1 MLTLTDLHRG
11 DEKVPDHKYNI
22 ETDIDRI
29 IFTKEEIQHRVK
41 ELAGEVDQYLEDTI
55 AREEIWGRPP
65 IAVCILRGASVF
77 MADLTRYME
86 VPIEYDFMS
95 VSTYGDATE
104 PGEVRVLKDLDR
116 SINNRIVI
124 IVEDIVDTGETLH
137 HLLRAFRAR
146 SPRAVKVS
154 SLLDKSSRRKKDV
167 DIDFKGFDLG
177 EDLFLVGY
185 GMDYAGKYRNLPFIG
200 TLKEEL
206 IEQ

>member
-1 MLTLTDLHRG
+1 MSNHRYDL
-11 DEKVPDHKYNI
+11 
-22 ETDIDRI
+22 ETDIDRTI
-29 IFTKEEIQHRVK
+29 YTEEEIQNRVK
-41 ELAGEVDQYLEDTI
+41 ELAGEVDDYLEKEMS
-55 AREEIWGRPP
+55 RREIWKRPP

-116 SINNRIVI
+116 SINDRIVI
-124 IVEDIVDTGETLH
+124 VVEDIVDTGETLH
-137 HLLRAFRAR
+137 HLLKAFSAR
-146 SPRAVKVS
+146 TPRQLKVS
-154 SLLDKSSRRKKDV
+154 ALLDKSSRRKKDV
-167 DIDFKGFDLG
+167 DIDFKGFDLE

-200 TLKEEL
+200 TLKKEL
-206 IEQ
+206 TEQ

>member
-1 MLTLTDLHRG
+1 MT
-11 DEKVPDHKYNI
+11 DHKYNI

-29 IFTKEEIQHRVK
+29 IYTEEEIQKRVK
-41 ELAGEVDQYLEDTI
+41 ELAREVDNYIESTI
-55 AREEIWGRPP
+55 GKEEIWKRPP

-77 MADLTRYME
+77 MADLTRSME
-86 VPIEYDFMS
+86 VPIEYDFIS

-116 SINNRIVI
+116 SITNRIVL

-137 HLLRAFRAR
+137 HLLKSFQAR
-146 SPRAVKVS
+146 NPRSVKITT
-154 SLLDKSSRRKKDV
+154 LLDKSSRRKKDIA
-167 DIDFKGFDLG
+167 IDFTGFDLA

-206 IEQ
+206 MEP

>member
-1 MLTLTDLHRG
+1 MSNHRYDL
-11 DEKVPDHKYNI
+11 K
-22 ETDIDRI
+22 TDIDRKI
-29 IFTKEEIQHRVK
+29 YTRDEIQKRVK
-41 ELAGEVDQYLEDTI
+41 QVAKEVDGYLESKMS
-55 AREEIWGRPP
+55 REEIWARPP

-116 SINNRIVI
+116 SINGRVVIV
-124 IVEDIVDTGETLH
+124 VEDIVDTGETLH
-137 HLLRAFRAR
+137 HLLKGFAAR
-146 SPRAVKVS
+146 TPREVKVS
-154 SLLDKSSRRKKDV
+154 ALLDKSCRRKKDV
-167 DIDFKGFDLG
+167 EIDFKGFDMK

-200 TLKEEL
+200 TLKREL
-206 IEQ
+206 TEQ

>member
-1 MLTLTDLHRG
+1 MSNHRYDL
-11 DEKVPDHKYNI
+11 K
-22 ETDIDRI
+22 TDIDRKI
-29 IFTKEEIQHRVK
+29 YTTDEIQKRVK
-41 ELAGEVDQYLEDTI
+41 QVAKEVDGYLESKMS
-55 AREEIWGRPP
+55 REEIWARPP

-116 SINNRIVI
+116 SINGRVVIV
-124 IVEDIVDTGETLH
+124 VEDIVDTGETLH
-137 HLLRAFRAR
+137 HLLKGFEAR
-146 SPRAVKVS
+146 TPREVKVS
-154 SLLDKSSRRKKDV
+154 ALLDKSSRRKKDV
-167 DIDFKGFDLG
+167 EIDFKGFDMK

-200 TLKEEL
+200 TLKKEL
-206 IEQ
+206 TEQ

>member
-1 MLTLTDLHRG
+1 MSN
-11 DEKVPDHKYNI
+11 HKYDLKK
-22 ETDIDRI
+22 DIDRKI
-29 IFTKEEIQHRVK
+29 YTRDEIQKRVK
-41 ELAGEVDQYLEDTI
+41 QLAKEVDGYLESKMS
-55 AREEIWGRPP
+55 REEIWARPP

-116 SINNRIVI
+116 SINGRVVIV
-124 IVEDIVDTGETLH
+124 VEDIVDTGETLH
-137 HLLRAFRAR
+137 HLLKGFEAR
-146 SPRAVKVS
+146 TPREVKVS
-154 SLLDKSSRRKKDV
+154 ALLDKSSRRKKDV
-167 DIDFKGFDLG
+167 EIDFKGFDMK

-200 TLKEEL
+200 TLKKEL
-206 IEQ
+206 TEQ

>member
-1 MLTLTDLHRG
+1 MTDHR
-11 DEKVPDHKYNI
+11 YNI
-22 ETDIDRI
+22 EKDIDRI
-29 IFTKEEIQHRVK
+29 IFTENEIKTRVK
-41 ELAGEVDQYLEDTI
+41 ELAREVDDYLERNVS
-55 AREEIWGRPP
+55 REEIWNRPP

-116 SINNRIVI
+116 SITNRIVI

-137 HLLRAFRAR
+137 HLLRAFKAR
-146 SPRAVKVS
+146 NPKAVKVS

-167 DIDFKGFDLG
+167 NIDFNGFDLE

-206 IEQ
+206 IEE

>member
-1 MLTLTDLHRG
+1 MSN
-11 DEKVPDHKYNI
+11 HKYDLKK
-22 ETDIDRI
+22 DIDRKI
-29 IFTKEEIQHRVK
+29 YTRDEIQKRVK
-41 ELAGEVDQYLEDTI
+41 QLAKEVDGYLESKMS
-55 AREEIWGRPP
+55 REEIWARPP

-116 SINNRIVI
+116 SINGRVVIV
-124 IVEDIVDTGETLH
+124 VEDIVDTGETLH
-137 HLLRAFRAR
+137 HLLKGFEAR
-146 SPRAVKVS
+146 TPREVKVS
-154 SLLDKSSRRKKDV
+154 ALLDKSSRRKKDV
-167 DIDFKGFDLG
+167 EIDFKGFDLK

-200 TLKEEL
+200 TLKKEL
-206 IEQ
+206 TEQ

>member
-1 MLTLTDLHRG
+1 MSN
-11 DEKVPDHKYNI
+11 HKYNLK
-22 ETDIDRI
+22 TDIDRTI
-29 IFTKEEIQHRVK
+29 YTKDEIQTRVK
-41 ELAGEVDQYLEDTI
+41 ELAGEVDSYLENKMS
-55 AREEIWGRPP
+55 REEIWERPP

-95 VSTYGDATE
+95 VSTYRDATE

-116 SINNRIVI
+116 SINGRVVIV
-124 IVEDIVDTGETLH
+124 VEDIVDTGETLH
-137 HLLRAFRAR
+137 HLLKAFGAR
-146 SPRAVKVS
+146 TPREVKVS
-154 SLLDKSSRRKKDV
+154 ALLDKSSRRKKDI
-167 DIDFKGFDLG
+167 DIDFKGFDLK

-206 IEQ
+206 TE

>member
-1 MLTLTDLHRG
+1 MER
-11 DEKVPDHKYNI
+11 
-22 ETDIDRI
+22 DIDRI
-29 IFTKEEIQHRVK
+29 IYTEGEIQRRVK
-41 ELAGEVDQYLEDTI
+41 ELGVEVDEYLE
-55 AREEIWGRPP
+55 RNVSKEEIWSRPP

-116 SINNRIVI
+116 SITNRIVI
-124 IVEDIVDTGETLH
+124 VVEDIVDTGETLH
-137 HLLRAFRAR
+137 HLLRAFHAR
-146 SPRAVKVS
+146 SPKAIKVS

-167 DIDFKGFDLG
+167 DIDFKGFDLE

-206 IEQ
+206 IDE

>member
-1 MLTLTDLHRG
+1 MSN
-11 DEKVPDHKYNI
+11 HKYDLK
-22 ETDIDRI
+22 TDIGRKI
-29 IFTKEEIQHRVK
+29 YTRNEIQKRVK
-41 ELAGEVDQYLEDTI
+41 QLAKEVDGYLESKMS
-55 AREEIWGRPP
+55 REEIWARPP

-116 SINNRIVI
+116 SINGRVVIV
-124 IVEDIVDTGETLH
+124 VEDIVDTGETLH
-137 HLLRAFRAR
+137 HLLKGFEAR
-146 SPRAVKVS
+146 TPREVKVS
-154 SLLDKSSRRKKDV
+154 ALLDKSSRRKKDV
-167 DIDFKGFDLG
+167 EIDFKGFDLK

-200 TLKEEL
+200 TLKKEL
-206 IEQ
+206 TEQ